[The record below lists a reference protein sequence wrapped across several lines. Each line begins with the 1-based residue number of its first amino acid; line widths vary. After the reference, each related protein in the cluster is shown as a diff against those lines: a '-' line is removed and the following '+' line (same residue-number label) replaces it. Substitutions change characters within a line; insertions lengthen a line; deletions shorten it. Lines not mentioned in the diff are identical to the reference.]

1 MKNGNFVLFFW
12 YILISI
18 DLEKE
23 RLVECIGIGW
33 SGFFF
38 LFSFESVIEEVVVWL
53 YLGFGIIFFRRV
65 DGVRREYN

>member
-1 MKNGNFVLFFW
+1 M
-12 YILISI
+12 
-18 DLEKE
+18 
-23 RLVECIGIGW
+23 ECIGIGR

-38 LFSFESVIEEVVVWL
+38 LFSFESVIEEVVVRL